1 MANRFLSN
9 IRINDAYT
17 LPASDGSSGQVITTD
32 GSGNLSFVDP
42 TSGAAT
48 TALSLNVT
56 VKNVSGGSLSKG
68 TIVHAHPSAN
78 PPSGNVIE
86 VIAADYDDTTKMPAI
101 GVLNETLANEAEG
114 QAIMFGAVSGI
125 DTSGFS
131 IGDELWVGNNGAF
144 TNTKPATSGQL
155 IQKIA
160 VVIKSHA
167 TAGLIKVFGAGRT
180 NDVPLPLYIDNTNQR
195 VGISVPNPSYKL
207 DVSGDARVTTGLFL
221 DRTTGLPNIKGVGEG
236 NIVIDPLDASH
247 KVYLS
252 HYVAGDVILAGGGGN
267 VGIGTSSPTYQL
279 EIGGVSQPRIA
290 IVTTSATGISQLNF
304 GDNTDKDIGRLR
316 YDHNGDFMAMWTN
329 NQECMRITSAGNVGI
344 GDVNP
349 LQKLSVNGTA
359 SATVFYDYTNT
370 SYYVNPDNTNNSL
383 YLAGG
388 AFFQNNVNIVKNNV
402 GIITN
407 YSSASIKATDAQL
420 DIISSASGTW
430 GSSINLVEGASS
442 TANTNVWS
450 IARQTSGVGN
460 LLRFNFG
467 TVNQH
472 DNAEMFS
479 ISTGGNATAQG
490 SVSATVFYDVTNTAY
505 YVNPDNTGTSANF
518 AGKVQASQVGVT
530 NIVTNKV
537 VKFNGSILDDSIIT
551 DDGTFIDVAGKVQA
565 DNAFVVQGIDTS
577 NSQPSAD
584 HAFFSGYGIV
594 GNRGTFYVTNAGT
607 VQIGNGVNHNNNP
620 TALFTSSSISLLRP
634 TVISGSLEADG
645 SFKLDDVHIRGIGAI
660 GLNRDTSNGNIYDSN
675 YSAFQLQ
682 HNRSIDAFELQAYNS
697 SGTFQ
702 DRFVFTNTGKFGIG
716 TTAPT
721 YKLDVTGD
729 IRGEK
734 LRSTDIV
741 LISKGASDTIQQGSS
756 VYLDGGSGSSYTQ
769 LQQGVGR
776 FTIWGYNGSAW
787 GEKMTIRHSDGNVGI
802 GTTSP
807 NYKLE
812 VYDGDVGARDLYLKS
827 ITNSNVRVQGVTTGD
842 LDIYNNSTHRAK
854 FSSTGDFWLYGNNNI
869 KFSATGD
876 ATIGNYSG
884 TGTLSFRTAAVQR
897 MLIDSSG
904 NVGVGLTSPIYTL
917 DVNGT
922 LGVRTGTIQT
932 NGSTASF
939 NFLAG
944 SAAKGAKVGFLLAS
958 NSYSTTPASGVIE
971 AQTDM
976 RAPIYYD
983 ANNTNRYVNPS
994 DAGRSIHVE
1003 GYITAG
1009 IGDSKGFEIGA
1020 GGAHITAVGLGDVV
1034 FQGAGQLRFGPS
1046 NWDWNQWG
1054 GIKYTGGTSPVLYIG
1069 GPASSVLTSNSAP
1082 PSTEINFTGTT
1093 FVISDTSFRAPI
1105 FYDSN
1110 DTSYYVHP
1118 DNLSHLNIVRVPG
1131 DIRGNGQQLI
1141 LNAGESAAYA
1151 TGQTGENVYVN
1162 AENGL
1167 QVNSSPDNWGSG
1179 WAGRYTVTINDSA
1192 GNSYF
1197 PGRVQAS
1204 ELYTSGKVIHTGDT
1218 DTWTEFN
1225 AADTWRVVVGGSQ
1238 KLVVNSSSVSVSN
1251 ATLSHQGVTLSSG
1264 DNIDQIHTFAM
1275 SFTLTALT
1283 WTDTGISYTDL
1294 PTGTYTVQ
1302 VYVDDHN
1309 AGGQHYDEYYSG
1321 TMSWYAGNTNSTNSD
1336 EIVLHN
1342 AGHASGSSYIQL
1354 RTERHTSA
1362 NGTHLMLQVKQ
1373 NFNHSTALDGTDGK
1387 TMTFKFRRLL

>member
-17 LPASDGSSGQVITTD
+17 FPASDGTSGQVITTD

-56 VKNVSGGSLSKG
+56 VKNVSGGSLAKG
-68 TIVHAHPSAN
+68 TIIHAHPSAN

-86 VIAADYDDTTKMPAI
+86 VIAADYDDTNKMPAI
-101 GVLNETLANEAEG
+101 GVLNETLANESEG

-144 TNTKPATSGQL
+144 TNTKPATAGQL

-195 VGISVPNPSYKL
+195 VGI
-207 DVSGDARVTTGLFL
+207 
-221 DRTTGLPNIKGVGEG
+221 
-236 NIVIDPLDASH
+236 
-247 KVYLS
+247 
-252 HYVAGDVILAGGGGN
+252 
-267 VGIGTSSPTYQL
+267 
-279 EIGGVSQPRIA
+279 
-290 IVTTSATGISQLNF
+290 GISTPASPLHINTGTGVNNSNTVIIDRAGASDYSAISFATSGTVDWSIGHNSAGNF
-304 GDNTDKDIGRLR
+304 EVFENGADATTRLTIKT
-316 YDHNGDFMAMWTN
+316 G
-329 NQECMRITSAGNVGI
+329 GNVGI

-402 GIITN
+402 GIITA
-407 YSSASIKATDAQL
+407 YSSASIEATDAQL

-467 TVNQH
+467 TANQH
-472 DNAEMFS
+472 DNAAMFS

-634 TVISGSLEADG
+634 TVISASLEADG
-645 SFKLDDVHIRGIGAI
+645 SFKLDDVHILGTGAI
-660 GLNRDTSNGNIYDSN
+660 GLNRDTSNGNIYNSN

-682 HNRSIDAFELQAYNS
+682 HNRSADVFELQAYNS

-702 DRFVFTNTGKFGIG
+702 DRFVFTNTGNFGIG
-716 TTAPT
+716 T
-721 YKLDVTGD
+721 
-729 IRGEK
+729 
-734 LRSTDIV
+734 
-741 LISKGASDTIQQGSS
+741 
-756 VYLDGGSGSSYTQ
+756 
-769 LQQGVGR
+769 
-776 FTIWGYNGSAW
+776 FT
-787 GEKMTIRHSDGNVGI
+787 
-802 GTTSP
+802 P

-884 TGTLSFRTAAVQR
+884 TGTLSFRTAAAQR

-904 NVGVGLTSPIYTL
+904 NVGVNLTSPAYTL

-944 SAAKGAKVGFLLAS
+944 ASAKGAKVGFLLAS

-983 ANNTNRYVNPS
+983 ANNTAFYSNPNANS
-994 DAGRSIHVE
+994 
-1003 GYITAG
+1003 
-1009 IGDSKGFEIGA
+1009 
-1020 GGAHITAVGLGDVV
+1020 
-1034 FQGAGQLRFGPS
+1034 RF
-1046 NWDWNQWG
+1046 
-1054 GIKYTGGTSPVLYIG
+1054 
-1069 GPASSVLTSNSAP
+1069 NSL
-1082 PSTEINFTGTT
+1082 
-1093 FVISDTSFRAPI
+1093 D
-1105 FYDSN
+1105 
-1110 DTSYYVHP
+1110 
-1118 DNLSHLNIVRVPG
+1118 
-1131 DIRGNGQQLI
+1131 
-1141 LNAGESAAYA
+1141 
-1151 TGQTGENVYVN
+1151 
-1162 AENGL
+1162 
-1167 QVNSSPDNWGSG
+1167 
-1179 WAGRYTVTINDSA
+1179 
-1192 GNSYF
+1192 
-1197 PGRVQAS
+1197 
-1204 ELYTSGKVIHTGDT
+1204 
-1218 DTWTEFN
+1218 
-1225 AADTWRVVVGGSQ
+1225 
-1238 KLVVNSSSVSVSN
+1238 
-1251 ATLSHQGVTLSSG
+1251 
-1264 DNIDQIHTFAM
+1264 
-1275 SFTLTALT
+1275 
-1283 WTDTGISYTDL
+1283 
-1294 PTGTYTVQ
+1294 
-1302 VYVDDHN
+1302 VDD
-1309 AGGQHYDEYYSG
+1309 GVDLGQG
-1321 TMSWYAGNTNSTNSD
+1321 TFG
-1336 EIVLHN
+1336 L
-1342 AGHASGSSYIQL
+1342 
-1354 RTERHTSA
+1354 
-1362 NGTHLMLQVKQ
+1362 
-1373 NFNHSTALDGTDGK
+1373 FP
-1387 TMTFKFRRLL
+1387 